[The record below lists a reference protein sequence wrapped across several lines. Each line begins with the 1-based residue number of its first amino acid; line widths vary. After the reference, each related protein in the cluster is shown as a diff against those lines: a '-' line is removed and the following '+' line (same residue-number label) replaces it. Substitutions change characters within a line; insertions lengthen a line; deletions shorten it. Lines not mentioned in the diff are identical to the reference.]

1 LREWKEKEESMGLV
15 IAPAAATAATVRSPA
30 SVVMATTATT
40 TVRTVTAIVPPSAIR
55 TSAPIHPISA
65 AGSAVPLVAEQPIAP
80 IAFGDLIAN
89 GLCGKAPLS
98 EILSMPFYFTSQIR
112 QLGRTKALPHALRH
126 HRCSVFRGNH
136 GFLDHCQAFGATSQ
150 HVLTHSLP
158 LLMPASRQI
167 THLIDRS
174 ATAKCFGQRL
184 HGSLTI
190 PLILIDYPFCHRLLQ
205 NLSGRLEVPH
215 HLFQYRID
223 SAWLHA
229 LGQSFFHLIR
239 QRLGWKASF
248 AGPRYL
254 IEQLIDLFRRVT
266 PRHTQPI
273 NCLSIL
279 RRERLCHGWKSRQ
292 PQG

>member
-1 LREWKEKEESMGLV
+1 LREWKEKEESLV
-15 IAPAAATAATVRSPA
+15 IPPAVAATATTIQSPA
-30 SVVMATTATT
+30 SVVVATAATT
-40 TVRTVTAIVPPSAIR
+40 TVRTVTSIVPPPAIR

-89 GLCGKAPLS
+89 GFRGEAPLS

-112 QLGRTKALPHALRH
+112 QLGWTKALPHALRH
-126 HRCSVFRGNH
+126 YRCSVFRGNH
-136 GFLDHCQAFGATSQ
+136 GFLDHSQTFRTTPQ

-158 LLMPASRQI
+158 LLVPASRQI
-167 THLIDRS
+167 AYLIGRG

-184 HGSLTI
+184 HGSLTV
-190 PLILIDYPFCHRLLQ
+190 PLILIDHPFCHRLLQ
-205 NLSGRLEVPH
+205 NLSGRLKVPY
-215 HLFQYRID
+215 HLFQHRID

-229 LGQSFFHLIR
+229 LSQPFFHLIR
-239 QRLGWKASF
+239 QRLGRKASF

-266 PRHTQPI
+266 PRRTQPI
-273 NCLSIL
+273 DRLSIL
-279 RRERLCHGWKSRQ
+279 HRERLCHGWKSRQ